1 MSAGRRP
8 VLRPG
13 GRCDERGAVALISS
27 LVSVVLLVVA
37 AFVVDIGGTWARR
50 GQLQVQADQA
60 ALYAAASLPAYDA
73 ASRLTVAREA
83 AWYIA
88 CHPVLGQRDLST
100 IPDCP
105 ATSSTRSPAL
115 DAYAHGLL
123 HSGMVT
129 FPDTNQVSVTT
140 PPAQVDF
147 SFGQVAGAEGT
158 VQQKTASARVLSPG
172 NVEPFGLSLN
182 CLLTVAN
189 SLPGR
194 LGGTTSQVL
203 PLNYLAPGPL
213 TKHNRQTK
221 WKSNLA
227 TSSTVKVRSI
237 TPTQV
242 DPVTPAAT
250 FTVTGDGWTAAS
262 RVKVAF
268 ALGDTNDL
276 DLTKGKTVETPEIL
290 LTNLTSLGTT
300 ATATATLPL
309 PVATTP
315 GNWHV
320 KVAVHSG
327 SGWVYSQQDLV
338 LTVTLREDVTD
349 SLLTS
354 LGCTR
359 VLKSRDS
366 SRTAPR
372 ATSG

>member
-1 MSAGRRP
+1 MSRTLAARRRRAGHRRT
-8 VLRPG
+8 
-13 GRCDERGAVALISS
+13 ERGAVALISG

-60 ALYAAASLPAYDA
+60 ALYAAASLPAHDA
-73 ASRLTVAREA
+73 DSKLTVARKA

-88 CHPVLGQRDLST
+88 CHPVLGQRDLSA
-100 IPDCP
+100 IPACP
-105 ATSSTRSPAL
+105 ATSTTPSPEL
-115 DAYAHGLL
+115 DAYAQSLL
-123 HSGMVT
+123 DAGMVT
-129 FPDTNQVSVTT
+129 FPASNQVTVTT

-172 NVEPFGLSLN
+172 TIEPFGLSLN
-182 CLLTVAN
+182 CLLTVADN
-189 SLPGR
+189 LPGQ
-194 LGGTTSQVL
+194 LGSTTSQVL

-213 TKHNRQTK
+213 TKDNRQTK

-227 TSSTVKVRSI
+227 TSSSVKVRSI

-242 DPVTPAAT
+242 DPVAPVTT
-250 FTVTGDGWTAAS
+250 FTVTGEGWTALS

-276 DLTKGKTVETPEIL
+276 DLTKWKTVETPEIPL
-290 LTNLTSLGTT
+290 AGLTSLGST
-300 ATATATLPL
+300 ATVTGTLPVT
-309 PVATTP
+309 VATNP

-320 KVAVHSG
+320 KVAVHTG

-359 VLKSRDS
+359 ILKS
-366 SRTAPR
+366 PR
-372 ATSG
+372 